1 MLRESHSRTKNLHIR
16 GILHP
21 RTADMERRLP
31 RLVALTQRPAAEGT
45 DLLPEQCGNVAAAG

>member
-1 MLRESHSRTKNLHIR
+1 
-16 GILHP
+16 
-21 RTADMERRLP
+21 MERRLP